1 MLVAELQEL
10 EEVKTLV
17 NRGQQLGVLT
27 FGDVATAVAEVDL
40 DESDVED
47 LYGHIEK
54 QGIELVEDA
63 LLHRLQEGQLLM
75 VGAPGGVID
84 FGIDVR
90 LWVGEALSDAALTA
104 KNPQVEEVLRRDP
117 RVADVTV
124 RITRTIGADASR
136 WSLRI
141 AIRALTV
148 NGETINRIVGV
159 SQVSVEFLAEGR

>member
-1 MLVAELQEL
+1 MAIVSFTKA
-10 EEVKTLV
+10 
-17 NRGQQLGVLT
+17 RARASAADPLGFDFKV
-27 FGDVATAVAEVDL
+27 GADL
-40 DESDVED
+40 DPS
-47 LYGHIEK
+47 GRSAT
-54 QGIELVEDA
+54 GIELVEDA

-141 AIRALTV
+141 VIRALTV